1 MQARTK
7 MELIDM
13 LAGIVIIFMIYSV
26 GGLAWIDLDMA
37 MNHSGFSFDEP
48 WMWFGDLVFMPLG
61 ALVYAI
67 LCLIALV
74 YLNNDYG
81 KYREQ
86 CEGKAY
92 KPLKQIVSLYDFY
105 IVGVFILFSPYICQ
119 QLYPVI
125 EDVSDTTMAIL
136 SLVPFITCL
145 SIMVLRKRAFARFG
159 SPAEWFGILPRR
171 ERQ

>member
-13 LAGIVIIFMIYSV
+13 LAGIVFIFMVYSV
-26 GGLAWIDLDMA
+26 GGLAWMDLDIA
-37 MNHSGFSFDEP
+37 MNPFGFSFDEP
-48 WMWFGDLVFMPLG
+48 WMWFGELVFLPLG

-74 YLNNDYG
+74 YLINDHG

-105 IVGVFILFSPYICQ
+105 IVGGFILFSPYICR

-145 SIMVLRKRAFARFG
+145 SIMVLLKRAFARFG
-159 SPAEWFGILPRR
+159 SPSRWFGILPRE